1 MENRKEDRRVVKT
14 KNALYEGLCVLLKE
28 KDIKEITV
36 RELTDM
42 VDLNRATFYL
52 HFADIYA
59 LLEEINDVLVDELK
73 ELIENHFPI
82 DFGLKGEVFFANLL
96 EFIKQK
102 EKYTVVLL
110 SKNSSYILR
119 EKLNRVIQDVIMD
132 YLRAAAK
139 NIKAPDIEYICDFV
153 VSGYMAMVVR
163 WVQSGMKKPVEQ
175 LARQM
180 NRLAGQGLAMPES

>member
-52 HFADIYA
+52 HFQDIYA
-59 LLEEINDVLVDELK
+59 LLEEVNDMLVNELK
-73 ELIENHFPI
+73 ELIEGYFPI
-82 DFGLKGEVFFANLL
+82 NFGLKGEEFYTDLL

-110 SKNSSYILR
+110 SENSSYILR
-119 EKLNRVIQDVIMD
+119 EKLNRVIQGVIMD
-132 YLRAAAK
+132 YLRADA
-139 NIKAPDIEYICDFV
+139 NSIKAPDIEYICDFV
-153 VSGYMAMVVR
+153 VSGYTAMVVR
-163 WVQSGMKKPVEQ
+163 WVQSGMKKPVKE
-175 LARQM
+175 LARLM
-180 NRLAGQGLAMPES
+180 NRLAGQGLSMPKS